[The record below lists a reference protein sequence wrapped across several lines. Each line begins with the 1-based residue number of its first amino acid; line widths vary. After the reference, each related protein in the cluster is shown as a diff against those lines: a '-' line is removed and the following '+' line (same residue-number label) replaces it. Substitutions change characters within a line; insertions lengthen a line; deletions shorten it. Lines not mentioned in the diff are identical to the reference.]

1 MDDHRSPEPVH
12 ANGTNAA
19 AALDSI
25 EPIASD
31 AADESTT
38 EGSAMRAPQTPTFL
52 SELAHAMQ
60 AAADRE
66 RERIAAVVAEDASAH
81 VDKVRSRAEIE
92 TQELRRLAEEDV
104 SRIEEWSASEIE
116 RIRAEAAQKTTDRR
130 ASLDEYLKQHDAIIE
145 AEIEGVDGAVR
156 QYGITLEEFFAGL
169 TDSSD
174 PSEIVRRAEQLPAP
188 PDLDTVRASARGDAV
203 ARFAGSTE
211 AQTEAPADATTASA
225 EGDQPDAGSAMDAPT
240 DMATDMAADTAV
252 VESDG
257 SPGEAEGAPDAVAQ
271 QATVAE
277 AATSDA
283 AETEASETDAA
294 ATDATRSVGVMDP
307 GAAVVPGWPT
317 EEQDHFAIG
326 ATTDHTSAAVRLL
339 RSVAPWTAP
348 VHAGDQ
354 AKPSDQ
360 D

>member
-12 ANGTNAA
+12 ANGTNPA

-25 EPIASD
+25 EPVASD
-31 AADESTT
+31 AADDGSTT
-38 EGSAMRAPQTPTFL
+38 EGSVMRAPQTPTFL
-52 SELAHAMQ
+52 SELAHAMR

-104 SRIEEWSASEIE
+104 ARIEEWSAGEIE

-156 QYGITLEEFFAGL
+156 QYGATLEEFFAGL

-188 PDLDTVRASARGDAV
+188 PDLDTVRASARGAAV

-211 AQTEAPADATTASA
+211 AHVEVAADATIAGA
-225 EGDQPDAGSAMDAPT
+225 EGDQPDANAPT
-240 DMATDMAADTAV
+240 DMAA
-252 VESDG
+252 DG
-257 SPGEAEGAPDAVAQ
+257 SPGEPEVPPDAVAQ
-271 QATVAE
+271 EATVAE
-277 AATSDA
+277 AASSEAASSEAASSGA
-283 AETEASETDAA
+283 AETEAAGTDAA
-294 ATDATRSVGVMDP
+294 RAIGVMDP
-307 GAAVVPGWPT
+307 AAAVVPGWPT
-317 EEQDHFAIG
+317 EEQDHLAIG

>member
-225 EGDQPDAGSAMDAPT
+225 EGDQPDADVPT
-240 DMATDMAADTAV
+240 DTATDMTAGVPAVASEGSAGETDT
-252 VESDG
+252 
-257 SPGEAEGAPDAVAQ
+257 APDAVAQ
-271 QATVAE
+271 EATVAE
-277 AATSDA
+277 ASNSDA
-283 AETEASETDAA
+283 AETDAA
-294 ATDATRSVGVMDP
+294 ATDAARAVGVMDP
-307 GAAVVPGWPT
+307 AAVVPGWPT
-317 EEQDHFAIG
+317 EEQDHLAIG

>member
-1 MDDHRSPEPVH
+1 MDDHRSPDPVH
-12 ANGTNAA
+12 ANGTNPA

-25 EPIASD
+25 DPIASD
-31 AADESTT
+31 PADDPSTR
-38 EGSAMRAPQTPTFL
+38 EESAMRAPQTPTFL

-104 SRIEEWSASEIE
+104 ARIEEWSASEIE
-116 RIRAEAAQKTTDRR
+116 RIRNEAAQKTADRR

-156 QYGITLEEFFAGL
+156 QYGLTLEQFFAGL
-169 TDSSD
+169 SDSSD

-188 PDLDTVRASARGDAV
+188 PDLDTVRASARVDAV
-203 ARFAGSTE
+203 ARFAGPGEADSPTAVGDAEAADMDAPVDRATE
-211 AQTEAPADATTASA
+211 MVADGSADGSPADAATVAP
-225 EGDQPDAGSAMDAPT
+225 EGTS
-240 DMATDMAADTAV
+240 
-252 VESDG
+252 ESDQQ
-257 SPGEAEGAPDAVAQ
+257 PDAVAQ
-271 QATVAE
+271 EASAVEAGTAE
-277 AATSDA
+277 ATASQADDSDA
-283 AETEASETDAA
+283 A
-294 ATDATRSVGVMDP
+294 RSVGVMDP
-307 GAAVVPGWPT
+307 SAAVVPGWPT
-317 EEQDHFAIG
+317 EEQDHLAIG
-326 ATTDHTSAAVRLL
+326 QTTDHTSAAVRLL

-360 D
+360 E